1 MKKAIRNNKRIT
13 KKKKKN
19 PQKTPAHDM
28 KFFLKKS
35 GRLMHCVRH
44 KGRGRG
50 GGNELIMY
58 TRLLLLSIFMPT
70 GIYKLM

>member
-1 MKKAIRNNKRIT
+1 MKKSDRNNKRIKK

-19 PQKTPAHDM
+19 PPAHDM

-50 GGNELIMY
+50 GGNELITY

-70 GIYKLM
+70 GIYKLI

>member
-1 MKKAIRNNKRIT
+1 
-13 KKKKKN
+13 
-19 PQKTPAHDM
+19 M

-70 GIYKLM
+70 GIYKLIYKMIIIDYC